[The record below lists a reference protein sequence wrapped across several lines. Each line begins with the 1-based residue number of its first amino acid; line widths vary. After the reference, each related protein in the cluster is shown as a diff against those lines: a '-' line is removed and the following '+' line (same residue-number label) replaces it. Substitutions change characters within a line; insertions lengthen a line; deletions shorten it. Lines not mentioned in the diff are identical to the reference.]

1 MHRSLERRLAALEQA
16 TTPPDE
22 RPMITIVV
30 YDETPDRIVRMV
42 TVPVGPSG
50 DTLDYRQALRR
61 LYGARNSRNGTPTF
75 GRLTHS
81 FKAALPSFRVRPRA
95 LAHSRGQCGYT
106 RSCRSGTNCALC

>member
-30 YDETPDRIVRMV
+30 YDETPDWIVRMV

-50 DTLDYRQALRR
+50 RHA
-61 LYGARNSRNGTPTF
+61 
-75 GRLTHS
+75 
-81 FKAALPSFRVRPRA
+81 
-95 LAHSRGQCGYT
+95 
-106 RSCRSGTNCALC
+106 